1 MTNDDSQCDR
11 ALKAAE
17 DAAAASRR
25 EKEERLERLAAVWD
39 ECESAGV
46 KLGPSGFDEA
56 NHEQRNAF
64 LPLADD
70 EVLAMTNAVLKFRCK
85 VVRWIF

>member
-1 MTNDDSQCDR
+1 M
-11 ALKAAE
+11 
-17 DAAAASRR
+17 
-25 EKEERLERLAAVWD
+25 WD

-70 EVLAMTNAVLKFRCK
+70 EVFIYTNNVVFVL
-85 VVRWIF
+85 VR